1 VTKKTP
7 TQKDVAKLAGVS
19 QAAVSR
25 FISGKGAIS
34 QEVREK
40 ILKVVD
46 LVNYQPD
53 PLARGLSSGKFNIIA
68 IVMANITNPWYPI
81 VLETI
86 TRELH
91 RHGLQTLLFNAT
103 PPQTVDDLMPLV
115 LQYRVRGVIITTAS
129 LTSSGADLC
138 VRQGVPVVMFNRYS
152 QIGNG
157 HSVST
162 DNIGGGRLAADVL
175 LRSGSK
181 EPAFLGGMPLVSTNR
196 DRRTGFMERL
206 AELGMTSIPQLEK
219 EFSYSWGYEATQ
231 MLLARHPGIDALFCA
246 DDEIASGAIDA
257 LRYAVGKRVPED
269 VRVFGFDDHPVASN
283 AAYHMTT
290 IRQPVEDM
298 ISAAIELLLQD
309 SDKNERRVLPGQLIY
324 RGSTPEM
331 PGTA

>member
-331 PGTA
+331 PGAA